1 MSDNDPPELDVCD
14 AGPSGQVVS
23 MCPVHKLQHK
33 SRTPAGVTSET
44 WRGVSSY
51 VRSQH
56 QDPSGDCR
64 EGLGRLSLLVHTGE
78 FPMGVGHRV
87 INGWGLTKV
96 AVVLLNG
103 LIW

>member
-64 EGLGRLSLLVHTGE
+64 EGLGRLSLL
-78 FPMGVGHRV
+78 
-87 INGWGLTKV
+87 LV
-96 AVVLLNG
+96 AESSHDHLL
-103 LIW
+103 